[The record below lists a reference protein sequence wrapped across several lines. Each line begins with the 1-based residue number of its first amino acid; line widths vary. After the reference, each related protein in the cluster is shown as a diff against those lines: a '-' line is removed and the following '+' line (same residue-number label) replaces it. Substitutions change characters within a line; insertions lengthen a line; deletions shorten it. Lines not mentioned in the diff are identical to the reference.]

1 MYNSVGI
8 LLKYLKYRV
17 FFFAWICKK
26 IGNQRWRTHHP
37 QKNKNK
43 IKNRRWC
50 KFINW
55 EHVTLDANSKGMVCL
70 ESFCLLVSYFGSD

>member
-1 MYNSVGI
+1 MG
-8 LLKYLKYRV
+8 LKPNEKAQV
-17 FFFAWICKK
+17 FAPLH
-26 IGNQRWRTHHP
+26 QRWKTHHP
-37 QKNKNK
+37 KKK
-43 IKNRRWC
+43 KKSCC